1 MTNFPNSLTHL
12 FMHNRWANLRL
23 ANFCTALPPETL
35 AASIPGSFGSIH
47 VTLQHIAT
55 SERSYLA
62 RISTGVP
69 YAGPLTDDLM
79 PLEAVIELFQTTGSG
94 LIDWCNKVHADEVV
108 TITWDNTP
116 LSVHK
121 VVILTQAIHHG
132 GEHREQIKA
141 ILTERGIEP
150 PDLQSWAY
158 FEEQLGKDSTSE

>member
-1 MTNFPNSLTHL
+1 MTTSPDALTHL
-12 FMHNRWANLRL
+12 FMHNRWANVRL
-23 ANFCTALPPETL
+23 AKFCAGLPRESL

-62 RISTGVP
+62 RISTGEP
-69 YAGPLTDDLM
+69 YAGPRNDELM
-79 PLEAVIELFQTTGSG
+79 PIESILELFQTTGSS

-108 TITWDNTP
+108 TVNWDGTP
-116 LSVHK
+116 LPVHK

-141 ILTERGIEP
+141 VLTELGIEP

-158 FEEQLGKDSTSE
+158 FEEQLRQDSTSG